1 MVVLEDITVTVSRG
15 FKQSTGRQ
23 RAPCCCVCVVDRGNF
38 SGVLLYKVKVFPK
51 TALGPPSHWQ
61 ALKWAENGGA

>member
-15 FKQSTGRQ
+15 FKLSTGRQ
-23 RAPCCCVCVVDRGNF
+23 RAPDCVCVVDRGNF
-38 SGVLLYKVKVFPK
+38 SGVLLYKVKVFPQ

-61 ALKWAENGGA
+61 ALKRAENGGA